1 MVTRTGF
8 IQDSGFRV
16 RMSSLALAFLCLLFC
31 SPLATRH
38 SSVPF
43 AQVPAGT
50 PVHNV
55 NANWATDHGSQVYN
69 ALGYPGSDIG
79 AQVNAA
85 TAASPATGGIVFIP
99 AGSYTYS
106 TPIVLNKP
114 VWLTGSGAYS
124 TRLTYT
130 GSGNGIRV
138 TGLND
143 SPFRNAGIR
152 GIYLSGT
159 SSAANGIHQIDSIG
173 VTYNDV
179 SIVGFS
185 GATAS
190 CVLFDNHALFNE
202 RFYVEDVTT
211 ERCTNHFRFVRTGG
225 ANSFLYSTI
234 YNVHLNLKT
243 GQTGLFL
250 DGSGGSVLLWGG
262 HYQFAFN
269 MDNTLGPSTVIKLT
283 NGSQLARSTT
293 SITGEQTYGS
303 GGIFANID
311 ATSVF
316 YSEGVGEIGI
326 QGLTNI
332 IAPGGVLA
340 AVPPQVI
347 VEGAAPFFAW
357 GSSTVQLGTGSMHGY
372 RGIYLIATYGGANSF
387 RQGYGIHAYFDG
399 TNWKTAADGYANNG
413 ILYLNDGIY
422 VIPSTGT
429 TPQTISDAN
438 LANYKVGTFSSTGLV
453 MPTSLHC
460 SSSASPAVCNAAP
473 VGSVVIAPSAT
484 SVEVDTSA
492 VTAKSRILL
501 TEDSSLGTDLG
512 VTCNTQSL
520 LVLGVPKVTARVAG
534 TSFTVG
540 IEAGPTTN
548 PMCLSFSIIN

>member
-16 RMSSLALAFLCLLFC
+16 RMSSLALALLCLLFC

-38 SSVPF
+38 SSVLF

-50 PVHNV
+50 PVQNV
-55 NANWATDHGSQVYN
+55 NAKWVSDHDSQVYN
-69 ALGYPGSDIG
+69 ALAYPGSDIG

-85 TAASPATGGIVFIP
+85 TAASPATGSIVFIP

-124 TRLTYT
+124 TRLSYT
-130 GSGNGIRV
+130 GSGDGIRV

-143 SPFRNAGIR
+143 SPFRNAGIK

-159 SSAANGIHQIDSIG
+159 SNAANGIHQIDSIG

-179 SIVGFS
+179 SVAGFS
-185 GATAS
+185 GAMAS

-211 ERCTNHFRFVRTGG
+211 DKCTNHFRFVRTGG
-225 ANSFLYSTI
+225 TNSFEYSTM

-283 NGSQLARSTT
+283 NGSQLARSTA

-316 YSEGVGEIGI
+316 YSEGVAEIGI

-372 RGIYLIATYGGANSF
+372 RGIYLIAAYGGANSF
-387 RQGYGIHAYFDG
+387 RQGYGIDAYFDG
-399 TNWKTAADGYANNG
+399 TNWKTAADEYANNG
-413 ILYLNDGIY
+413 ILYLNDGVY
-422 VIPSTGT
+422 VIPNTGT
-429 TPQTISDAN
+429 APQTISDAN
-438 LANYKVGTFSSTGLV
+438 LANYKVGAFSSTGLV

-460 SSSASPAVCNAAP
+460 YSSASPAVCNAAP
-473 VGSVVIAPSAT
+473 VGSVVIAAGAT
-484 SVEVDTSA
+484 SVVVDTSA
-492 VTAKSRILL
+492 VTANGQILL

-520 LVLGVPKVTARVAG
+520 LAVGVPKVTARVAG

-540 IEAGPTTN
+540 IEVGPTTN